1 MRSHEMIALLDG
13 RASQDERCK
22 ELQDVISNLG
32 NEHAEFYWQHGYVN
46 IKGIDMKHIND
57 LIKQYGTQQKLADAM
72 GVSQSQIARWVRIGA
87 FVNVYLGEVYIL
99 TRKVNPV

>member
-1 MRSHEMIALLDG
+1 
-13 RASQDERCK
+13 
-22 ELQDVISNLG
+22 
-32 NEHAEFYWQHGYVN
+32 
-46 IKGIDMKHIND
+46 MKHIND

-87 FVNVYLGEVYIL
+87 FVNAYLGEVYIL